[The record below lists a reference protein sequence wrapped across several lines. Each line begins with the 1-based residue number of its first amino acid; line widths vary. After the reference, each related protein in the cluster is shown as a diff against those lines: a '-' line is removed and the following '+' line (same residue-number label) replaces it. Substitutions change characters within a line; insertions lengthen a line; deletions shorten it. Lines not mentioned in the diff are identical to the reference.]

1 MLRSCLLVAVL
12 SGVAFADPPATADEH
27 AELTIRPTAKP
38 FNHIT
43 IENPLGDVRVEG
55 HDAGT
60 LRIEAFKHAPDTA
73 ALDRLHLQLVPNPD
87 GSVRLKASADPSRDK
102 EAKPVPRSAVRVD
115 LVIHAP
121 RNVRVEASA
130 SAGKLEIANM
140 DAGGDLDTASGLIS
154 VRNVSGEL
162 STHSL
167 TGPTSIAQVFGS
179 IDAQTI
185 TADMDLDSINGERLI
200 ATVSHGKIAGRRIR
214 SRHVEL
220 TSSDGMIV
228 LEAEAALQGH
238 LIVATTKGDIDV
250 RIRRHGALVVHAR
263 GPNVN
268 LGPQQKVLRDGVLE
282 AQFGEIQNSAA
293 PALVEMRS
301 QLGTVKFGLLE

>member
-1 MLRSCLLVAVL
+1 MLRTCLLVAVL

-27 AELTIRPTAKP
+27 AELTIRPTGKP

-55 HDAGT
+55 HDSPT
-60 LRIEAFKHAPDTA
+60 LRIETIKHAPDTA
-73 ALDRLHLQLVPNPD
+73 ALDRLHLKLTPNPD
-87 GSVRLKASADPSRDK
+87 GTVRLTANADPSRDK
-102 EAKPVPRSAVRVD
+102 EAKPVPRSAVRID

-154 VRNVSGEL
+154 VRNVAGEL

-185 TADMDLDSINGERLI
+185 TADMDLDSIAGERLI

-214 SRHVEL
+214 SRQIEL
-220 TSSDGMIV
+220 TTTEGTIV
-228 LEAEAALQGH
+228 LEAETALRGR
-238 LIVATTKGDIDV
+238 LIIASTKGDIDV

-268 LGPQQKVLRDGVLE
+268 LGPQQKQLHDGLIE
-282 AQFGEIQNSAA
+282 AQFGEIQNNAA

>member
-1 MLRSCLLVAVL
+1 MLRTCLLVAVL

-27 AELTIRPTAKP
+27 AELTIRPTGKP

-55 HDAGT
+55 HDSPT
-60 LRIEAFKHAPDTA
+60 LRIETIKHAPDTA
-73 ALDRLHLQLVPNPD
+73 ALDRLHLKLTPNPD
-87 GSVRLKASADPSRDK
+87 GTVRLTANADPSRDK
-102 EAKPVPRSAVRVD
+102 EAKPVPRSAVRID

-154 VRNVSGEL
+154 VRNVAGEL

-185 TADMDLDSINGERLI
+185 TADMDLDSIAGERLI

-214 SRHVEL
+214 SRQIEL
-220 TSSDGMIV
+220 TTTEGTIV
-228 LEAEAALQGH
+228 LEAETALRGR
-238 LIVATTKGDIDV
+238 LIIASTKGDIDV